1 MNIFTL
7 DPLSSLIFLPLLSA
21 FILLLIKIND
31 KKLLFGFGIFI
42 SIINFILSIILLC
55 SFDPKNKDFQFQKI
69 FKIFTDS
76 DIKYFVGVDGLSITM
91 IVLTAFLTPICF
103 FISYKSIMNRVKEF
117 VFAFLLIEAL
127 VIGAFAS
134 LDLLFFYIFFEAT
147 LIPMFMVIGI
157 WGGENRIYASYK
169 FFIYTLAGSV
179 FFLIGIILVFLI
191 AKTTD
196 ITILTK
202 SLKDTLPLNFQIML
216 FLLFFASFAIKVPMF
231 PFHTW
236 LPDAHVQAPT
246 AGSVILAG
254 ILIKLGAF
262 GFLRYSLPFFPL
274 ASQYFANMI
283 FILSVIAIIYGSL
296 VALMQEDMKKMIA
309 YSSVAHM
316 GFVTM
321 GIFSFNRQAI
331 DGAIMQMFSHGIISS
346 ALFICVG
353 FIYDRLHTK
362 KIKEMG
368 GIASKMP
375 NFAMLA
381 MIFTMGSV
389 GLPGTSGF
397 VGEFLT
403 IIGVFKVNK
412 IIALLAGLGV
422 ILGACYMLWLY
433 KRVWFST
440 IHNEKIQKL
449 YDLDYCELAVAL
461 SLAVIVITL
470 GVAPNLI
477 LNLFTEQSIQ
487 LETIFNNLNSNSVV
501 AK

>member
-1 MNIFTL
+1 MNINF
-7 DPLSSLIFLPLLSA
+7 DIISVLIFLPLISA
-21 FILLLIKIND
+21 IIILPLKVKNN
-31 KKLLFGFGIFI
+31 LFYYSYGCFF
-42 SIINFILSIILLC
+42 SIINFILSIVAMT
-55 SFDPKNKDFQFQKI
+55 SYDWRKGGFQFQSI
-69 FKIFTDS
+69 FKIFAET
-76 DIKYFVGVDGLSITM
+76 DIKYFVGVDGLSIAM
-91 IVLTAFLTPICF
+91 IFLTAFLTPICF
-103 FISYKSIMNRVKEF
+103 VISYKTITNRVKEF
-117 VFAFLLIEAL
+117 VVAFLLIEAL
-127 VIGAFAS
+127 VIGAFSS

-147 LIPMFMVIGI
+147 LIPMFLVIGI

-179 FFLIGIILVFLI
+179 FFLIGIILIFLFT
-191 AKTTD
+191 KTTD
-196 ITILTK
+196 VIILTK
-202 SLKDTLPLNFQIML
+202 NLKELFPLNYQVL
-216 FLLFFASFAIKVPMF
+216 FFALFFASFAVKVPMF

-262 GFLRYSLPFFPL
+262 GFLRFSLPFFPL
-274 ASQYFANMI
+274 ASQYFADTI
-283 FILSVIAIIYGSL
+283 FALSVIAIIYGSF

-321 GIFSFNRQAI
+321 GIFSLTHQGI
-331 DGAIMQMFSHGIISS
+331 EGAIMQMISHGIISS

-362 KIKEMG
+362 KIKDLG

-403 IIGVFKVNK
+403 IIGTFKVNK
-412 IIALLAGLGV
+412 IVALLAGLGV
-422 ILGACYMLWLY
+422 IYGACYMLWLY
-433 KRVWFST
+433 KRVWFSE
-440 IHNEKIQKL
+440 IHNEKIEKIS
-449 YDLDYCELAVAL
+449 DLNFCEFAVLL
-461 SLAVIVITL
+461 SLAIIVIAL
-470 GVAPNLI
+470 GIFPSLI
-477 LNLFTEQSIQ
+477 TNFFSEQSAQ
-487 LETIFNNLNSNSVV
+487 LSIFVNTLTPL
-501 AK
+501 K

>member
-1 MNIFTL
+1 MNINF
-7 DPLSSLIFLPLLSA
+7 DIISVLIFLPLISA
-21 FILLLIKIND
+21 ILILPLKVKNN
-31 KKLLFGFGIFI
+31 LFYYSYGCFF
-42 SIINFILSIILLC
+42 SVINFILSIVAMT
-55 SFDPKNKDFQFQKI
+55 SYDWRKGGFQFQSI
-69 FKIFTDS
+69 FKIFAET
-76 DIKYFVGVDGLSITM
+76 DIKYFVGVDGLSIAM
-91 IVLTAFLTPICF
+91 IFLTAFLTPICF
-103 FISYKSIMNRVKEF
+103 VISYKTITNRVKEF
-117 VFAFLLIEAL
+117 VVAFLLIEAL
-127 VIGAFAS
+127 VIGAFSS

-147 LIPMFMVIGI
+147 LIPMFLVIGI

-179 FFLIGIILVFLI
+179 FFLIGIILIFLFT
-191 AKTTD
+191 KTTD
-196 ITILTK
+196 VVILTK
-202 SLKDTLPLNFQIML
+202 LLKDYLPLSYQTL
-216 FLLFFASFAIKVPMF
+216 FFVLFFASFAIKVPMF

-262 GFLRYSLPFFPL
+262 GFLRFSLPFFPL
-274 ASQYFANMI
+274 ASQYFADTI
-283 FILSVIAIIYGSL
+283 FALSVIAIIYGSF

-321 GIFSFNRQAI
+321 GIFSLTHQGI
-331 DGAIMQMFSHGIISS
+331 EGAIMQMISHGIISS

-362 KIKEMG
+362 KIKDLG

-403 IIGVFKVNK
+403 IIGTFKVNK
-412 IIALLAGLGV
+412 IVALLAGLGV
-422 ILGACYMLWLY
+422 IYGACYMLWLY
-433 KRVWFST
+433 KRVWFSE
-440 IHNEKIQKL
+440 IHNEKIEKIS
-449 YDLDYCELAVAL
+449 DLNFCEFTVLL
-461 SLAVIVITL
+461 SLAIMVIAL
-470 GVAPNLI
+470 GIFPSLI
-477 LNLFTEQSIQ
+477 SNFFSQQSMQ
-487 LETIFNNLNSNSVV
+487 LSIFVNSLTPL
-501 AK
+501 K

>member
-1 MNIFTL
+1 MNINF
-7 DPLSSLIFLPLLSA
+7 DIISVLIFLPLISA
-21 FILLLIKIND
+21 LFILPLKVKNN
-31 KKLLFGFGIFI
+31 LFYYSYGCFF
-42 SIINFILSIILLC
+42 SIINFILSIVAMT
-55 SFDPKNKDFQFQKI
+55 SYDWRKGGFQFQSI
-69 FKIFTDS
+69 FKIFAET
-76 DIKYFVGVDGLSITM
+76 DIKYFVGIDGLSITM
-91 IVLTAFLTPICF
+91 IFLTALLTPICF
-103 FISYKSIMNRVKEF
+103 VISCKTITNRVKEF
-117 VFAFLLIEAL
+117 VVAFLLIEAL
-127 VIGAFAS
+127 VIGAFSS

-147 LIPMFMVIGI
+147 LIPMFLVIGI

-179 FFLIGIILVFLI
+179 FFLIGIILIFLFT
-191 AKTTD
+191 KTTD
-196 ITILTK
+196 VVVLTK
-202 SLKDTLPLNFQIML
+202 SLKDYFPLNYQIL
-216 FLLFFASFAIKVPMF
+216 FFVLFFASFAIKVPMF

-262 GFLRYSLPFFPL
+262 GFLRFSLPFFPL
-274 ASQYFANMI
+274 ASQYFADTI
-283 FILSVIAIIYGSL
+283 FALSVIAILYGSF

-321 GIFSFNRQAI
+321 GIFSLTHQGI
-331 DGAIMQMFSHGIISS
+331 EGAIMQMISHGIISS

-362 KIKEMG
+362 KIKDLG

-403 IIGVFKVNK
+403 IIGTFKVNK
-412 IIALLAGLGV
+412 SIALLAGFGV
-422 ILGACYMLWLY
+422 IFGACYMLWLY
-433 KRVWFST
+433 KRVWFSE
-440 IHNEKIQKL
+440 IHNEKIEKIS
-449 YDLDYCELAVAL
+449 DLNFCEFAVLL
-461 SLAVIVITL
+461 SLAIMVIALGIFPSLIT
-470 GVAPNLI
+470 N
-477 LNLFTEQSIQ
+477 FFSEQSMQ
-487 LETIFNNLNSNSVV
+487 LSIFVNTLTPL
-501 AK
+501 K

>member
-1 MNIFTL
+1 MNINF
-7 DPLSSLIFLPLLSA
+7 DIISVLIFLPLISA
-21 FILLLIKIND
+21 LFILPLKVKNN
-31 KKLLFGFGIFI
+31 LFYYSYGCFF
-42 SIINFILSIILLC
+42 SIINFILSIVAMT
-55 SFDPKNKDFQFQKI
+55 SYDWRKGGFQFQSI
-69 FKIFTDS
+69 FKIFAET
-76 DIKYFVGVDGLSITM
+76 DIKYFVGIDGLSITM
-91 IVLTAFLTPICF
+91 IFLTALLTPICF
-103 FISYKSIMNRVKEF
+103 VISCKTITNRVKEF
-117 VFAFLLIEAL
+117 VVAFLLIEAL
-127 VIGAFAS
+127 VIGAFSS

-147 LIPMFMVIGI
+147 LIPMFLVIGI

-179 FFLIGIILVFLI
+179 FFLIGIILIFLFT
-191 AKTTD
+191 KTTD
-196 ITILTK
+196 VVVLTK
-202 SLKDTLPLNFQIML
+202 SLKDYFPLNYQIL
-216 FLLFFASFAIKVPMF
+216 FFVLFFASFAIKVPMF

-262 GFLRYSLPFFPL
+262 GFLRFSLPFFPL
-274 ASQYFANMI
+274 ASQYFADTI
-283 FILSVIAIIYGSL
+283 FALSVIAIIYGSF

-321 GIFSFNRQAI
+321 GIFSLTHQGI
-331 DGAIMQMFSHGIISS
+331 EGAIMQMISHGIISS

-362 KIKEMG
+362 KIKDLG

-403 IIGVFKVNK
+403 IIGTFKVNK
-412 IIALLAGLGV
+412 SIALLAGFGV
-422 ILGACYMLWLY
+422 IFGACYMLWLY
-433 KRVWFST
+433 KRVWFSE
-440 IHNEKIQKL
+440 IHNEKIEKIS
-449 YDLDYCELAVAL
+449 DLNFCEFTVLL
-461 SLAVIVITL
+461 SLAIMVIAL
-470 GVAPNLI
+470 GIFPSLI
-477 LNLFTEQSIQ
+477 SNFFSEQSMQ
-487 LETIFNNLNSNSVV
+487 LSVFV
-501 AK
+501 NTLTPLK

>member
-1 MNIFTL
+1 MNINF
-7 DPLSSLIFLPLLSA
+7 DIISALIFLPLISA
-21 FILLLIKIND
+21 ILILPLKVKNN
-31 KKLLFGFGIFI
+31 LFYYSYGCFF
-42 SIINFILSIILLC
+42 SIINFVLSIVAMT
-55 SFDPKNKDFQFQKI
+55 SYDWRKGGFQFQSI
-69 FKIFTDS
+69 FKIFAET
-76 DIKYFVGVDGLSITM
+76 DIKYFVGVDGLSIAM
-91 IVLTAFLTPICF
+91 IFLTAFLTPICF
-103 FISYKSIMNRVKEF
+103 VISYKTITNRVKEF
-117 VFAFLLIEAL
+117 VVAFLLIEAL
-127 VIGAFAS
+127 VIGAFSS

-147 LIPMFMVIGI
+147 LIPMFLVIGI

-179 FFLIGIILVFLI
+179 FFLIGIILIFLFT
-191 AKTTD
+191 KTTD
-196 ITILTK
+196 VVVLTK
-202 SLKDTLPLNFQIML
+202 SLKDYFPLAYQTLF
-216 FLLFFASFAIKVPMF
+216 FVLFFASFAIKVPMF

-262 GFLRYSLPFFPL
+262 GFLRFSLPFFPL
-274 ASQYFANMI
+274 ASQYFADTI
-283 FILSVIAIIYGSL
+283 FVLSVIAIIYGSF

-321 GIFSFNRQAI
+321 GIFSLTHQGI
-331 DGAIMQMFSHGIISS
+331 EGAIMQMISHGIISS

-362 KIKEMG
+362 KIKDLG

-403 IIGVFKVNK
+403 IIGTFKVSK
-412 IIALLAGLGV
+412 IVALLAGLGV
-422 ILGACYMLWLY
+422 IYGACYMLWLY
-433 KRVWFST
+433 KRVWFSE
-440 IHNEKIQKL
+440 IHNEKIEKIT
-449 YDLDYCELAVAL
+449 DLNFCEFTVLL
-461 SLAVIVITL
+461 SLAIMVIAL
-470 GVAPNLI
+470 GIFPSLI
-477 LNLFTEQSIQ
+477 SNFFSEQSMQ
-487 LETIFNNLNSNSVV
+487 LSIFVNTLTPL
-501 AK
+501 K

>member
-1 MNIFTL
+1 MNINF
-7 DPLSSLIFLPLLSA
+7 DIISVLIFLPLISA
-21 FILLLIKIND
+21 IFILPLKVKNN
-31 KKLLFGFGIFI
+31 LFYYSYGCFF
-42 SIINFILSIILLC
+42 SIVNFILSIVAMT
-55 SFDPKNKDFQFQKI
+55 SYDWRKGGFQFQSI
-69 FKIFTDS
+69 FKIFAET
-76 DIKYFVGVDGLSITM
+76 DIKYFVGIDGLSITM
-91 IVLTAFLTPICF
+91 IFLTALLTPICF
-103 FISYKSIMNRVKEF
+103 VISYKAITNRVKEF
-117 VFAFLLIEAL
+117 VVAFLLIEAL
-127 VIGAFAS
+127 VIGAFSS

-147 LIPMFMVIGI
+147 LIPMFLVIGI

-179 FFLIGIILVFLI
+179 FFLIGIILIFLFT
-191 AKTTD
+191 KTTD
-196 ITILTK
+196 VVVLTK
-202 SLKDTLPLNFQIML
+202 LLKDYFPLGYQTLF
-216 FLLFFASFAIKVPMF
+216 FALFFASFAIKVPMF

-262 GFLRYSLPFFPL
+262 GFLRFSLPFFPL
-274 ASQYFANMI
+274 ASQYFADTI
-283 FILSVIAIIYGSL
+283 FVLSVIAIIYGSF

-321 GIFSFNRQAI
+321 GIFSLTHQGI
-331 DGAIMQMFSHGIISS
+331 EGAIMQMLSHGIISS

-362 KIKEMG
+362 KIKDLG

-403 IIGVFKVNK
+403 IIGTFKVNK
-412 IIALLAGLGV
+412 IVALLAGLGV
-422 ILGACYMLWLY
+422 IYGACYMLWLY
-433 KRVWFST
+433 KRVWFSE
-440 IHNEKIQKL
+440 IHNEKIEKIT
-449 YDLDYCELAVAL
+449 DLNFCEFTVLL
-461 SLAVIVITL
+461 SLAIMVIAL
-470 GVAPNLI
+470 GIFPSLI
-477 LNLFTEQSIQ
+477 SNFFSEQSMQ
-487 LETIFNNLNSNSVV
+487 LSIFVNTLTPL
-501 AK
+501 K

>member
-1 MNIFTL
+1 MNINF
-7 DPLSSLIFLPLLSA
+7 DILSVLIFLPLISA
-21 FILLLIKIND
+21 ILLLPLKVKNS
-31 KKLLFGFGIFI
+31 LFYYSYGCFF
-42 SIINFILSIILLC
+42 SVINFLLSIVAMT
-55 SFDPKNKDFQFQKI
+55 SYDWHKGGFQFQNI
-69 FKIFTDS
+69 FKIFAET
-76 DIKYFVGVDGLSITM
+76 DIKYFVGVDGLAITM
-91 IVLTAFLTPICF
+91 IFLTALLTPICF
-103 FISYKSIMNRVKEF
+103 IISYKTIVNRVKEF
-117 VFAFLLIEAL
+117 VIAFLLIEAL
-127 VIGAFAS
+127 VIGAFSS

-147 LIPMFMVIGI
+147 LIPMFLVIGI
-157 WGGENRIYASYK
+157 WGGENRVYASYK

-179 FFLIGIILVFLI
+179 FFLIGIILIFLLT
-191 AKTTD
+191 KTTD
-196 ITILTK
+196 VIILTK
-202 SLKDTLPLNFQIML
+202 TLKEFFPLNYQVAL
-216 FLLFFASFAIKVPMF
+216 FALFFASFAIKVPMF

-274 ASQYFANMI
+274 ASQYFADTI
-283 FILSVIAIIYGSL
+283 FVLSVIAIIYGSF

-321 GIFSFNRQAI
+321 GIFSFTQQGI
-331 DGAIMQMFSHGIISS
+331 EGAIMQMISHGIISS

-362 KIKEMG
+362 KIADLG

-412 IIALLAGLGV
+412 FIALLAGLGV
-422 ILGACYMLWLY
+422 IFGACYMLWLY
-433 KRVWFST
+433 KRVWFSE
-440 IHNEKIQKL
+440 IHNKKIEGL
-449 YDLDYCELAVAL
+449 LDLDFCEFVVLL
-461 SLAVIVITL
+461 SLAIMVIAL
-470 GVAPNLI
+470 GIFPSLI
-477 LNLFTEQSIQ
+477 MNFFSEQSAQ
-487 LETIFNNLNSNSVV
+487 LSIFVNTLTPL
-501 AK
+501 K

>member
-1 MNIFTL
+1 MNINF
-7 DPLSSLIFLPLLSA
+7 DIISVLIFLPLISA
-21 FILLLIKIND
+21 ILILPLKVKNN
-31 KKLLFGFGIFI
+31 LFYYSYGCFF
-42 SIINFILSIILLC
+42 SVINFILSIVVMT
-55 SFDPKNKDFQFQKI
+55 SYDWRKGGFQFQSI
-69 FKIFTDS
+69 FKIFAET
-76 DIKYFVGVDGLSITM
+76 DIKYFVGVDGLSIAM
-91 IVLTAFLTPICF
+91 IFLTAFLTPICF
-103 FISYKSIMNRVKEF
+103 VISYKTITNRVKEF
-117 VFAFLLIEAL
+117 VVAFLLIEAL
-127 VIGAFAS
+127 VIGAFSS

-147 LIPMFMVIGI
+147 LIPMFLVIGI

-179 FFLIGIILVFLI
+179 FFLIGIILIFLFT
-191 AKTTD
+191 KTTD
-196 ITILTK
+196 VVILTK
-202 SLKDTLPLNFQIML
+202 LLKDYLPLSYQTL
-216 FLLFFASFAIKVPMF
+216 FFVLFFASFAIKVPMF

-262 GFLRYSLPFFPL
+262 GFLRFSLPFFPL
-274 ASQYFANMI
+274 ASQYFADTI
-283 FILSVIAIIYGSL
+283 FALSVIAIIYGSF

-321 GIFSFNRQAI
+321 GIFSLTHQGI
-331 DGAIMQMFSHGIISS
+331 EGAIMQMISHGIISS

-362 KIKEMG
+362 KIKDLG

-403 IIGVFKVNK
+403 IIGTFKVNK
-412 IIALLAGLGV
+412 IVALLAGLGV
-422 ILGACYMLWLY
+422 IYGACYMLWLY
-433 KRVWFST
+433 KRVWFSE
-440 IHNEKIQKL
+440 IHNEKIEKIS
-449 YDLDYCELAVAL
+449 DLNFCEFTVLL
-461 SLAVIVITL
+461 SLAIMVIAL
-470 GVAPNLI
+470 GIFPSLI
-477 LNLFTEQSIQ
+477 SNFFSQQSMQ
-487 LETIFNNLNSNSVV
+487 LSIFVNSLTPL
-501 AK
+501 K

>member
-1 MNIFTL
+1 MNINF
-7 DPLSSLIFLPLLSA
+7 DILSVLIFLPLISA
-21 FILLLIKIND
+21 IFLLPLKVKNT
-31 KKLLFGFGIFI
+31 LFYFSYGCFF
-42 SIINFILSIILLC
+42 SIINFLLSVFAIIAY
-55 SFDPKNKDFQFQKI
+55 DWRKGGFQFQNI
-69 FKIFTDS
+69 FKIFAET
-76 DIKYFVGVDGLSITM
+76 DIKYFVGVDGLAITM
-91 IVLTAFLTPICF
+91 IFLTALLTPICF
-103 FISYKSIMNRVKEF
+103 VISYKTIVKRVKEF
-117 VFAFLLIEAL
+117 VIAFLVIEAL
-127 VIGAFAS
+127 VIGAFSS

-147 LIPMFMVIGI
+147 LIPMFLVIGI
-157 WGGENRIYASYK
+157 WGGENRVYASYK

-179 FFLIGIILVFLI
+179 FFLIGIILIFLFT
-191 AKTTD
+191 KTTD
-196 ITILTK
+196 VIILTK
-202 SLKDTLPLNFQIML
+202 TLKEFFPLNYQLAL
-216 FLLFFASFAIKVPMF
+216 FALFFASFAIKVPMF

-262 GFLRYSLPFFPL
+262 GFLRFSLPFFPL
-274 ASQYFANMI
+274 ASQYFADTI
-283 FILSVIAIIYGSL
+283 FILSVIAIIYGSF

-321 GIFSFNRQAI
+321 GIFSFTQQGI
-331 DGAIMQMFSHGIISS
+331 EGAIMQMISHGIISS

-362 KIKEMG
+362 KIADLG

-389 GLPGTSGF
+389 GLPGTSGL

-412 IIALLAGLGV
+412 FIALLAGLGV
-422 ILGACYMLWLY
+422 IFGACYMLWLY
-433 KRVWFST
+433 KRVWFSE
-440 IHNEKIQKL
+440 IHNKKIEGL
-449 YDLDYCELAVAL
+449 LDLDFCEFVVLL
-461 SLAVIVITL
+461 SLAIMVIAL
-470 GVAPNLI
+470 GIFPSLI
-477 LNLFTEQSIQ
+477 MNFFSEQSAQ
-487 LETIFNNLNSNSVV
+487 LSIFVNTLTPL
-501 AK
+501 K

>member
-1 MNIFTL
+1 MNINF
-7 DPLSSLIFLPLLSA
+7 DILSVLIFLPLISA
-21 FILLLIKIND
+21 ILLLPLKVKNN
-31 KKLLFGFGIFI
+31 LFYYSYGCFF
-42 SIINFILSIILLC
+42 SVINFLLSIVAMT
-55 SFDPKNKDFQFQKI
+55 SYNWRKGDFQFQSI
-69 FKIFTDS
+69 FKIFAET
-76 DIKYFVGVDGLSITM
+76 DIKYFVGVDGLAVTM
-91 IVLTAFLTPICF
+91 IFLTALLTPICF
-103 FISYKSIMNRVKEF
+103 IISYKTIVKRTKEF
-117 VFAFLLIEAL
+117 VIAFLVIEAL
-127 VIGAFAS
+127 VIGAFSS

-147 LIPMFMVIGI
+147 LIPMFLVIGI
-157 WGGENRIYASYK
+157 WGGENRVYASYK

-179 FFLIGIILVFLI
+179 FFLIGIILIFLFT
-191 AKTTD
+191 KTTD
-196 ITILTK
+196 VIILTK
-202 SLKDTLPLNFQIML
+202 TLKEFLPLNYQVAL
-216 FLLFFASFAIKVPMF
+216 FALFFASFAIKVPMF

-274 ASQYFANMI
+274 ASQYFADTI
-283 FILSVIAIIYGSL
+283 FILSVIAIIYGSF

-321 GIFSFNRQAI
+321 GIFSLTHQGI
-331 DGAIMQMFSHGIISS
+331 EGAIFQMISHGIISS

-362 KIKEMG
+362 KIADLG

-375 NFAMLA
+375 NFAMMA

-412 IIALLAGLGV
+412 FIALLAGLGV
-422 ILGACYMLWLY
+422 IFGACYMLWLY
-433 KRVWFST
+433 KRVWFSE
-440 IHNEKIQKL
+440 IHNKKIEGL
-449 YDLDYCELAVAL
+449 RDLDFCEFVALL
-461 SLAVIVITL
+461 SLAIMVIAL
-470 GVAPNLI
+470 GIFPSLI
-477 LNLFTEQSIQ
+477 SNFFSEQSAQ
-487 LETIFNNLNSNSVV
+487 LSIFVKTLTPL
-501 AK
+501 K

>member
-1 MNIFTL
+1 MNINF
-7 DPLSSLIFLPLLSA
+7 DIISVLIFLPLISA
-21 FILLLIKIND
+21 ILILPLKVKNN
-31 KKLLFGFGIFI
+31 LFYYSYGCFF
-42 SIINFILSIILLC
+42 SIINFILSIIAMT
-55 SFDPKNKDFQFQKI
+55 SYDWRKGGFQFQSI
-69 FKIFTDS
+69 FKIFAET

-91 IVLTAFLTPICF
+91 IFLTAFLTPICF
-103 FISYKSIMNRVKEF
+103 VISYKAIANRVKEF
-117 VFAFLLIEAL
+117 VVAFLLIEAL
-127 VIGAFAS
+127 VIGAFSS

-147 LIPMFMVIGI
+147 LIPMFLVIGI

-179 FFLIGIILVFLI
+179 FFLIGIILIFLFT
-191 AKTTD
+191 KTTD
-196 ITILTK
+196 VIVLTK
-202 SLKDTLPLNFQIML
+202 SLKDYFPLGYQTLF
-216 FLLFFASFAIKVPMF
+216 FALFFASFAIKVPMF

-262 GFLRYSLPFFPL
+262 GFLRFSLPFFPL
-274 ASQYFANMI
+274 ASQYFANTI
-283 FILSVIAIIYGSL
+283 FALSVIAIIYGSF

-321 GIFSFNRQAI
+321 GIFSLTHQGI
-331 DGAIMQMFSHGIISS
+331 EGAIMQMLSHGIISS

-362 KIKEMG
+362 KIKDLG

-403 IIGVFKVNK
+403 IVGTFKVNK
-412 IIALLAGLGV
+412 IVAFLAGLGV
-422 ILGACYMLWLY
+422 IYGACYMLWLY
-433 KRVWFST
+433 KRVWFSE
-440 IHNEKIQKL
+440 IHNEKIEKIS
-449 YDLDYCELAVAL
+449 DLNFCEFAVLL
-461 SLAVIVITL
+461 SLAIMVIALGIFPTL
-470 GVAPNLI
+470 ISN
-477 LNLFTEQSIQ
+477 FFSEQSMQ
-487 LETIFNNLNSNSVV
+487 LSIFVNTLTPL
-501 AK
+501 K

>member
-1 MNIFTL
+1 MNINF
-7 DPLSSLIFLPLLSA
+7 DILSVLIFLPLISA
-21 FILLLIKIND
+21 ILLLPLKVKNS
-31 KKLLFGFGIFI
+31 LFYYSYGCFF
-42 SIINFILSIILLC
+42 SVINFLLSIVAMT
-55 SFDPKNKDFQFQKI
+55 SYDWHKGGFQFQNI
-69 FKIFTDS
+69 FKIFAET
-76 DIKYFVGVDGLSITM
+76 DIKYFVGVDGLAVTM
-91 IVLTAFLTPICF
+91 IFLTALLTPICF
-103 FISYKSIMNRVKEF
+103 IISYKTIVNRVKEF
-117 VFAFLLIEAL
+117 VIAFLLIEAL
-127 VIGAFAS
+127 VIGAFSS

-147 LIPMFMVIGI
+147 LIPMFLVIGI
-157 WGGENRIYASYK
+157 WGGENRVYASYK

-179 FFLIGIILVFLI
+179 FFLIGIILIFLLT
-191 AKTTD
+191 KTTD
-196 ITILTK
+196 VIILTK
-202 SLKDTLPLNFQIML
+202 TLKEFFPLNYQVAL
-216 FLLFFASFAIKVPMF
+216 FALFFASFAIKVPMF

-274 ASQYFANMI
+274 ASQYFADTI
-283 FILSVIAIIYGSL
+283 FVLSVIAIIYGSF

-321 GIFSFNRQAI
+321 GIFSFTQQGI
-331 DGAIMQMFSHGIISS
+331 EGAIMQMISHGIISS

-362 KIKEMG
+362 KIADLG

-412 IIALLAGLGV
+412 FIALLAGLGV
-422 ILGACYMLWLY
+422 IFGACYMLWLY
-433 KRVWFST
+433 KRVWFSE
-440 IHNEKIQKL
+440 IHNKKIEGL
-449 YDLDYCELAVAL
+449 LDLDFCEFVVLL
-461 SLAVIVITL
+461 SLAIMVIAL
-470 GVAPNLI
+470 GIFPSLI
-477 LNLFTEQSIQ
+477 MNFFSEQSAQ
-487 LETIFNNLNSNSVV
+487 LSIFVNTLTPL
-501 AK
+501 K